1 MRKRKWIFDSM
12 PDERRKQRGFI
23 IALLALATILTGCE
37 TREQTGTLMG
47 AYSGAWIGSAFG
59 RGPGGHVAG
68 MLTGALIGGFIGN
81 RIGAAMD
88 EEDRRRAAEAQYWAF
103 ENGRRA
109 EWRSPNGHYG
119 YIEPQPY
126 YYYHDMRCRQFS
138 QSVIINGKPE
148 TMTGRACRGS
158 DGVWREV

>member
-1 MRKRKWIFDSM
+1 
-12 PDERRKQRGFI
+12 
-23 IALLALATILTGCE
+23 
-37 TREQTGTLMG
+37 
-47 AYSGAWIGSAFG
+47 
-59 RGPGGHVAG
+59 

-88 EEDRRRAAEAQYWAF
+88 EQDRRRAAEVQYWAF
-103 ENGRRA
+103 ENGQRA

-126 YYYHDMRCRQFS
+126 YFDHDLRCRQFS

-148 TMTGRACRGS
+148 TMTGRACRGP
-158 DGVWREV
+158 DGV